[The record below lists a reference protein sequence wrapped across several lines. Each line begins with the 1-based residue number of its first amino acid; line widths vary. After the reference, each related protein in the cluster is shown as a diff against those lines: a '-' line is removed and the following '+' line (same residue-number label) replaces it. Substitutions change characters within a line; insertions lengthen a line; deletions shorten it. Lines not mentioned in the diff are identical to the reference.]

1 MHYAFV
7 LLVVARFWRRRERVV
22 RKAPSLTPGLGF
34 FYRGSLAGVTTPS
47 ENGWFDL
54 KFRLVD
60 ESGNWQEQTLSP
72 AFRIDALVQSA
83 VSEVRDGS
91 AHEVARYSIDG
102 KRVDTSHRGVTIIRM
117 SDGTA
122 RKVIL

>member
-1 MHYAFV
+1 ME
-7 LLVVARFWRRRERVV
+7 RRVV
-22 RKAPSLTPGLGF
+22 L
-34 FYRGSLAGVTTPS
+34 VTPS

-60 ESGNWQEQTLSP
+60 EAGNWQEQTLSP
-72 AFRIDALVQSA
+72 AFRVDALVQSA

-102 KRVDTSHRGVTIIRM
+102 KRVNANHSGIVIVKM

-122 RKVIL
+122 RKALVP

>member
-1 MHYAFV
+1 ME
-7 LLVVARFWRRRERVV
+7 RRVV
-22 RKAPSLTPGLGF
+22 L
-34 FYRGSLAGVTTPS
+34 VTPS

-54 KFRLVD
+54 KFRLGD

-72 AFRIDALVQSA
+72 AFRVDALVQSA

-102 KRVDTSHRGVTIIRM
+102 KRVNANHSGIVIVKM

-122 RKVIL
+122 RKVLVP